1 MNVDEV
7 MDKMTDNDQYLPRFP
22 SVSETVANNVKE
34 IPLNE
39 PFIQLL
45 KLSEILGFVLQN
57 LYTPKAKKHSAQ
69 YGSDSIVAYVNDALS
84 KWRVA
89 LPPLFEISKAGEKT
103 FQNKDHDPLVS
114 VSGSGGI

>member
-7 MDKMTDNDQYLPRFP
+7 LDTMTENDQHLPRFP
-22 SVSETVANNVKE
+22 SVTEAVNNGDK

-57 LYTPKAKKHSAQ
+57 LYTAKAKKHSAQ
-69 YGSDSIVAYVNDALS
+69 YGSDSTVAYVNEALS
-84 KWRVA
+84 KWRAA
-89 LPPLFEISKAGEKT
+89 LPPLFEISKAGET
-103 FQNKDHDPLVS
+103 TVQNKDHNPLAS
-114 VSGSGGI
+114 VSGTTIR